1 MVKHRE
7 LGSRA
12 GVTSVTRQEVAAV
25 ARSAA
30 SWTLPLAQL
39 AYQSLAWRRCRC
51 DFILVARTPGVRAH
65 RLQVNRPCSQA
76 SHGRAATPDHGV
88 EAGSSSGGFPFFWA
102 PPGGCRRWFPPG
114 AGAPAPPFWEGDAG
128 APGWG
133 RGPGPGVQRVA
144 PPHT

>member
-65 RLQVNRPCSQA
+65 GLQVNRPCSQA
-76 SHGRAATPDHGV
+76 SPVGRRRRITELRRVRAAAVPF
-88 EAGSSSGGFPFFWA
+88 GS
-102 PPGGCRRWFPPG
+102 
-114 AGAPAPPFWEGDAG
+114 D
-128 APGWG
+128 
-133 RGPGPGVQRVA
+133 
-144 PPHT
+144 

>member
-88 EAGSSSGGFPFFWA
+88 EAGSGSGGVRLFGA
-102 PPGGCRRWFPPG
+102 PPGRWGGHPCTPLTTTNPLTCSSF
-114 AGAPAPPFWEGDAG
+114 EKKKNDALS
-128 APGWG
+128 
-133 RGPGPGVQRVA
+133 
-144 PPHT
+144 